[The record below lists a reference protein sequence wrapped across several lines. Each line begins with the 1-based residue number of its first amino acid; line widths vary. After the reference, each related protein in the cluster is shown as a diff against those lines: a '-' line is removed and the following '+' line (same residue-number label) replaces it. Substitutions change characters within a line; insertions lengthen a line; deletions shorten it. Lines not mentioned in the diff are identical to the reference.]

1 MEKKEIILIAIYSM
15 IIIISLVFS
24 YLLINNNKNKLNYEE
39 KNIYESILLE
49 KNNFKNPESIKILS
63 VKYCNEDYSIIW
75 LTADNSYGASTTDIY
90 FKNKNVITNF
100 SYVAKVVSDECFKIE
115 LENYDSVKKLS
126 KESIAKINNRLAEAK

>member
-49 KNNFKNPESIKILS
+49 KK
-63 VKYCNEDYSIIW
+63 
-75 LTADNSYGASTTDIY
+75 
-90 FKNKNVITNF
+90 
-100 SYVAKVVSDECFKIE
+100 
-115 LENYDSVKKLS
+115 
-126 KESIAKINNRLAEAK
+126 